1 MDSITET
8 MVIQRY
14 KSDTISIM
22 NIQFFMIIIYILFF
36 FGFIDDLL
44 YKLY

>member
-1 MDSITET
+1 MDWITEA
-8 MVIQRY
+8 MVIQHY
-14 KSDTISIM
+14 KSHTISIM
-22 NIQFFMIIIYILFF
+22 NIQFFLWLSSIFFF